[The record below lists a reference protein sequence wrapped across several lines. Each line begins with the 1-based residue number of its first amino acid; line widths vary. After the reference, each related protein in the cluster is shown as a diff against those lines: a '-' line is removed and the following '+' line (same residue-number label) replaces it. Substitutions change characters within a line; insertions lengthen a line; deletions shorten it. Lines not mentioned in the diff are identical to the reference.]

1 MAKRNCV
8 GVIGLGRMGNPVAQ
22 RFIGAKMPLMVWDV
36 SEERR
41 GPFEEADGVTIA
53 TPREI
58 GESCAVVFFVVPSSE
73 EIAACFK
80 GKDGLLKNPKKGLVV
95 YDLTTSDPAKTKRL
109 AKRAERAG
117 LGYLDAGMSGG
128 PGNILEGKLTL
139 IIGGDEK
146 LLKRTRRYL
155 KPFVDH
161 VFHLGAL
168 GSGHTMKLIHNMVL
182 HTMFLAT
189 CEGARLVERLGM
201 RVEDMIDIFNASA
214 AYSYASRHR
223 FPEQHPLGHLERA
236 GAHLQP
242 AEGRRSRRGHRTKTR
257 RRHPACRG
265 HALVSEE
272 GRRAGDDRRRPDAS
286 LPRFRPDSEDGRARV
301 VQRRAVFASRM
312 RFDAKRSL
320 KVEYARLRIGAEI
333 QFYTKRKTHPQRL
346 VYRRSCEPAG
356 F

>member
-36 SEERR
+36 SEDRR
-41 GPFEEADGVTIA
+41 KPFEEAEGVTIA
-53 TPREI
+53 TPREM
-58 GESCAVVFFVVPSSE
+58 GEACAVVFFVVPSSD

-80 GKDGLLKNPKKGLVV
+80 GKDGLLKNPRKGLVV

-139 IIGGDEK
+139 MIGGDEK

-161 VFHLGAL
+161 TFHLGAL

-201 RVEDMIDIFNASA
+201 RVEDMIDIFNAST

-223 FPEQHPLGHLERA
+223 FPNNILSGTWNGQARIYNLQKDVGLAVGIGRKRGADIQLAEDTLSFLRKAVER
-236 GAHLQP
+236 GMI
-242 AEGRRSRRGHRTKTR
+242 
-257 RRHPACRG
+257 
-265 HALVSEE
+265 EE
-272 GRRAGDDRRRPDAS
+272 DLTLLYRDFDQIQKMDA
-286 LPRFRPDSEDGRARV
+286 PE
-301 VQRRAVFASRM
+301 
-312 RFDAKRSL
+312 
-320 KVEYARLRIGAEI
+320 
-333 QFYTKRKTHPQRL
+333 
-346 VYRRSCEPAG
+346 
-356 F
+356 

>member
-1 MAKRNCV
+1 MAKRKGV

-41 GPFEEADGVTIA
+41 EPFEETEGVAIA
-53 TPREI
+53 TPREM
-58 GESCAVVFFVVPSSE
+58 GESCAVVFFVVPSSD
-73 EIAACFK
+73 EIAACFR
-80 GKDGLLKNPKKGLVV
+80 GKDGLLKNPRKGLVV

-139 IIGGDEK
+139 MIGGDEAI
-146 LLKRTRRYL
+146 LKRTRRYL
-155 KPFVDH
+155 EPFVDH

-201 RVEDMIDIFNASA
+201 RVEDMIDIFNAST

-223 FPEQHPLGHLERA
+223 FPNNILSGTWNGQARIYNLQKDVGLAVGIGRKR
-236 GAHLQP
+236 GADIQL
-242 AEGRRSRRGHRTKTR
+242 AEGTLSFLRKAVERGMI
-257 RRHPACRG
+257 
-265 HALVSEE
+265 EE
-272 GRRAGDDRRRPDAS
+272 DLTLLYRD
-286 LPRFRPDSEDGRARV
+286 
-301 VQRRAVFASRM
+301 
-312 RFDAKRSL
+312 FD
-320 KVEYARLRIGAEI
+320 EI
-333 QFYTKRKTHPQRL
+333 QKMNAP
-346 VYRRSCEPAG
+346 E
-356 F
+356 

>member
-1 MAKRNCV
+1 MAKRNSV

-36 SEERR
+36 AEDRR
-41 GPFEEADGVTIA
+41 QPFEKAEGVTIA

-73 EIAACFK
+73 EIAACFR
-80 GKDGLLKNPKKGLVV
+80 GKDGLLKSPRKGLVV

-139 IIGGDEK
+139 MIGGDEA

-201 RVEDMIDIFNASA
+201 RVEDMIDIFNAST

-223 FPEQHPLGHLERA
+223 FPNNILSGTWNGQARIYNLQKDVGLAVGIGRKR
-236 GAHLQP
+236 GADIQL
-242 AEGRRSRRGHRTKTR
+242 AEGTLSFLKKAVERGMI
-257 RRHPACRG
+257 
-265 HALVSEE
+265 EE
-272 GRRAGDDRRRPDAS
+272 DLTLLYRD
-286 LPRFRPDSEDGRARV
+286 
-301 VQRRAVFASRM
+301 
-312 RFDAKRSL
+312 FD
-320 KVEYARLRIGAEI
+320 EI
-333 QFYTKRKTHPQRL
+333 QKMDAP
-346 VYRRSCEPAG
+346 E
-356 F
+356 

>member
-41 GPFEEADGVTIA
+41 GPFEDTEGVTIV

-58 GESCAVVFFVVPSSE
+58 GESCAVVFFVVPSSS
-73 EIAACFK
+73 EIATCFR
-80 GKDGLLKNPKKGLVV
+80 GKDGLLKNPRKGLVI

-109 AKRAERAG
+109 ARRAERAG

-139 IIGGDEK
+139 IIGGDEA

-161 VFHLGAL
+161 TFHLGAL

-182 HTMFLAT
+182 HTTFLAT

-201 RVEDMIDIFNASA
+201 RVEDMIDVFNASA

-223 FPEQHPLGHLERA
+223 FPNNILSGTWNGQARIYNLQKDVGLAVGIGRKRGADIQLAEHTLSFLRKAVER
-236 GAHLQP
+236 GMI
-242 AEGRRSRRGHRTKTR
+242 
-257 RRHPACRG
+257 
-265 HALVSEE
+265 EE
-272 GRRAGDDRRRPDAS
+272 DLTLLYRD
-286 LPRFRPDSEDGRARV
+286 
-301 VQRRAVFASRM
+301 
-312 RFDAKRSL
+312 FDQ
-320 KVEYARLRIGAEI
+320 I
-333 QFYTKRKTHPQRL
+333 QKMDPP
-346 VYRRSCEPAG
+346 E
-356 F
+356 

>member
-1 MAKRNCV
+1 MAKRNSV

-22 RFIGAKMPLMVWDV
+22 RFIGAKMPLMLWDV

-41 GPFEEADGVTIA
+41 KPFEETEGVTVA
-53 TPREI
+53 TPRKI
-58 GESCAVVFFVVPSSE
+58 GESCAVVFFVVPSSS

-80 GKDGLLKNPKKGLVV
+80 GKDGLLKNPKKGLVI

-139 IIGGDEK
+139 MIGGDEK

-161 VFHLGAL
+161 TFHLGAL

-182 HTMFLAT
+182 HTTFLAT

-201 RVEDMIDIFNASA
+201 RVEDMIDIFNAST
-214 AYSYASRHR
+214 AYSYATRHR
-223 FPEQHPLGHLERA
+223 FPNNILSGTWNGQARIYNLQKDVGLAVGIGRKR
-236 GAHLQP
+236 GADIEL
-242 AEGRRSRRGHRTKTR
+242 AEHTLSFLRKAVDRGMI
-257 RRHPACRG
+257 
-265 HALVSEE
+265 EE
-272 GRRAGDDRRRPDAS
+272 DLTLLYRDFDQIQKMDA
-286 LPRFRPDSEDGRARV
+286 PE
-301 VQRRAVFASRM
+301 
-312 RFDAKRSL
+312 
-320 KVEYARLRIGAEI
+320 
-333 QFYTKRKTHPQRL
+333 
-346 VYRRSCEPAG
+346 
-356 F
+356 